1 MPSPEEL
8 AREKVDKLLTD
19 CGWIIQDYKQLNLSA
34 GPGIAIREVPL
45 KKGRCDYLLL
55 IDRKPVGIVEA
66 KKVGFTLS
74 SVADQS
80 GRYAEESA
88 GLPAREP
95 NRNTSVLVRID
106 RSRNILSR

>member
-1 MPSPEEL
+1 MSSPEEL
-8 AREKVDKLLTD
+8 AREKICKLLTE

-66 KKVGFTLS
+66 KKVGFWINSNTISDAS
-74 SVADQS
+74 SE
-80 GRYAEESA
+80 Y
-88 GLPAREP
+88 L
-95 NRNTSVLVRID
+95 
-106 RSRNILSR
+106 

>member
-1 MPSPEEL
+1 VRLDHP
-8 AREKVDKLLTD
+8 
-19 CGWIIQDYKQLNLSA
+19 GYKQLNLSA

-80 GRYAEESA
+80 GRYAKN
-88 GLPAREP
+88 LPDFLRVNLTEHSRSCT
-95 NRNTSVLVRID
+95 NRPE
-106 RSRNILSR
+106 

>member
-8 AREKVDKLLTD
+8 ARENIDKLLTE

-34 GPGIAIREVPL
+34 GRGIAIREVPL

-66 KKVGFTLS
+66 KKAGYTLS
-74 SVADQS
+74 SVADQF
-80 GRYAEESA
+80 G
-88 GLPAREP
+88 P
-95 NRNTSVLVRID
+95 
-106 RSRNILSR
+106 